1 MLYNSLPP
9 TIYVG
14 DLDVYLT
21 QLRYFYLLF
30 TLKEFFYLQG
40 FSGLLFISLA
50 SLRSCVN
57 VSERPCLSKNGGYFP
72 LSSFHLLDCPMA
84 EPLYGLNMLN
94 VSCN

>member
-14 DLDVYLT
+14 DLDVCLT

-30 TLKEFFYLQG
+30 TLMEFFYLQG

-50 SLRSCVN
+50 SLRSCV
-57 VSERPCLSKNGGYFP
+57 SERPRLSKNGGYFP

-84 EPLYGLNMLN
+84 EPLYELNMLN
-94 VSCN
+94 VSSN